1 MYAGAVWSADYFC
14 AAVWVNVVGGDS
26 LRPTTISALFCLA
39 FAVVASEN
47 RHWRPPAYRLPFL
60 LTPLTFSNTGR
71 RDKSRQQPVLRDFWL
86 HVLRSTLAFITSLS
100 LPNLSCHR
108 NISFIRSITHVRRFG
123 IHVFFLSL
131 LLYMSASRF
140 SLFAFMLHVWQNV
153 REWISSRCRN
163 FLLATASYQTWGPRS
178 FVHIWY

>member
-1 MYAGAVWSADYFC
+1 MYAVAVWSADYFC
-14 AAVWVNVVGGDS
+14 AAVWVTVVGGDS

-39 FAVVASEN
+39 FAAVASEN
-47 RHWRPPAYRLPFL
+47 RHWRPPAHRLPFL

-86 HVLRSTLAFITSLS
+86 HVLGSTLAFITSLS

-123 IHVFFLSL
+123 IHVFFLCYFICQLHGSHFLPSCRL
-131 LLYMSASRF
+131 LDKTFENGFPVDA
-140 SLFAFMLHVWQNV
+140 
-153 REWISSRCRN
+153 EN
-163 FLLATASYQTWGPRS
+163 FLLTYYTLIYQQHCT
-178 FVHIWY
+178 